1 VTDKP
6 GLLEHLRDLEVELHQ
21 IETRRNPARLD
32 ELLHAEFVEFAR
44 SGRTYTRSE
53 VLQEFSSSSALEPVE
68 AQDFELARP
77 GPGVALLT
85 YKSAHRSPTGA
96 LHRHSLRSS
105 IWVETDG
112 GWVMRFHQ
120 GTPADSQ

>member
-1 VTDKP
+1 META
-6 GLLEHLRDLEVELHQ
+6 GLLEHLRDLEVDLHQ
-21 IETRRNPARLD
+21 IETRRNPTRLD
-32 ELLHAEFVEFAR
+32 QLLHPDFVEFGR

-53 VLQEFSSSSALEPVE
+53 VLQEFSTGGELEPVE
-68 AQDFELARP
+68 ARDFELAQP

-85 YKSAHRSPTGA
+85 YRSAHRSPTGA

-105 IWVETDG
+105 IWVETDR

-120 GTPADSQ
+120 GTPADDR